1 MHQALAI
8 LWAQWR
14 TLRNFN
20 PRAGAAWTAILGTIW
35 YGAWTLGSFG
45 VARVVASPTSREFLA
60 TALPGLLLLMF
71 LYWQLAPLLL
81 AATGFSLDLRKL
93 QAYPI
98 PPNHLFY
105 IEVMLR
111 ASSGLEMLLVTGGLF
126 WGL

>member
-1 MHQALAI
+1 MHQARAI

-14 TLRNFN
+14 TLRNFG
-20 PRAGAAWTAILGTIW
+20 PRAGSAWTWIIGTIW
-35 YGAWTLGSFG
+35 YGAWAVASSAL
-45 VARVVASPTSREFLA
+45 ARVVALPSSKDFVSA
-60 TALPGLLLLMF
+60 ALPGLLLLVF

-98 PPNHLFY
+98 PVPHLFF

-111 ASSGLEMLLVTGGLF
+111 TTRRSK
-126 WGL
+126 